1 MQMLYN
7 AIYKGNLEVLINN
20 CDFLNWALKEK
31 LVGLLIILAIWN
43 SINITFEEMK
53 ILKSSNFDFFKVPD
67 VTESAYVKLVSVP
80 VNAGFPSPADDYIE
94 DTIDLPK
101 MLIKNPSST
110 YVLRVK
116 GQSMVDAGIF
126 DKSIIVVDASLE
138 PVNGDIAVCIIDG
151 DFTLKRISK
160 VKDKLYLMPE
170 NNNFKPIEVKE
181 GNNFEVWGILT
192 WVLSQPNKIRK

>member
-1 MQMLYN
+1 MKTTTPIKKS
-7 AIYKGNLEVLINN
+7 IY
-20 CDFLNWALKEK
+20 
-31 LVGLLIILAIWN
+31 
-43 SINITFEEMK
+43 
-53 ILKSSNFDFFKVPD
+53 FDFFKVPD
-67 VTESAYVKLVSVP
+67 VTESLEVQFVSVP

-110 YVLRVK
+110 YILRVN

-126 DKSIIVVDASLE
+126 DKSVIVVDASLE
-138 PVNGDIAVCIIDG
+138 PLNGDIAVCIIDG

-160 VKDKLYLMPE
+160 VKDKLYLLPE
-170 NNNFKPIEVKE
+170 NKDYKPLEVKE

-192 WVLSQPNKIRK
+192 WVLNSPNKKRK

>member
-1 MQMLYN
+1 
-7 AIYKGNLEVLINN
+7 
-20 CDFLNWALKEK
+20 
-31 LVGLLIILAIWN
+31 
-43 SINITFEEMK
+43 MK
-53 ILKSSNFDFFKVPD
+53 ILQSSNFDFFKVPET
-67 VTESAYVKLVSVP
+67 TESALVKAVSVP